1 MSNLL
6 PKLIERATSQGEDSS
21 YVNMSFKGILRISG
35 FNEEIANFNDKI
47 AYQVSSSDGY
57 KVDLKLG
64 KNKFEVNNLN
74 VIGNITTKDI
84 DLSNCKNLY
93 LGTYTKMPNTKPTD
107 SSVKQILV
115 GKPVGGVREF
125 SFQTVNTLLKEIY
138 SDIMLEINQIPTGT
152 IVFANI
158 TRDEF
163 DKQSDLKDDYL
174 PCDGRKYPV
183 AEFPELAK
191 ILNDKRLDVYWECA
205 NNINERKEVERDF
218 FYGETASDVDY
229 FRVPDWRAMF
239 VQSCSL
245 NPNEDNSAKITGGYE
260 LDAIP
265 DLNSPQRIDDHYHY
279 IILDNKPNDKDR
291 LNVNVKIIKFAKAV
305 KDTKNYDYPITAT
318 EKPGAITR
326 YGSFATVDLFKH
338 AKRHQNRCY
347 KWPEFNYYYA
357 GGQGRTPIYT
367 RSKELCGCRTPS
379 LPIGPTCGYILSSP
393 KSYNGDYSSSIKLEN
408 YIGLSSYNIPLEA
421 TGVIDESVKI
431 YGESNVVYDQIEDTN
446 SYPSIKPEIIGYEN
460 TPEFYTCLPL
470 IKI

>member
-1 MSNLL
+1 M
-6 PKLIERATSQGEDSS
+6 PKEKPDPG
-21 YVNMSFKGILRISG
+21 
-35 FNEEIANFNDKI
+35 
-47 AYQVSSSDGY
+47 
-57 KVDLKLG
+57 LG
-64 KNKFEVNNLN
+64 
-74 VIGNITTKDI
+74 
-84 DLSNCKNLY
+84 
-93 LGTYTKMPNTKPTD
+93 
-107 SSVKQILV
+107 KQILV
-115 GKPVGGVREF
+115 GERVGGVREF

-158 TRDEF
+158 AYNEF
-163 DKQSDLKDDYL
+163 KELKDGHPLKDYL
-174 PCDGRKYPV
+174 PCDGRRYPV

-191 ILNDKRLDVYWECA
+191 ILNDRRLDVYWECA
-205 NNINERKEVERDF
+205 NNINERKEVPRDF
-218 FYGETASDVDY
+218 FYGEKASDDEY
-229 FRVPDWRAMF
+229 FRVPDLRAMF

-265 DLNSPQRIDDHYHY
+265 DLNSPQHVDDHYHY
-279 IILDNKPNDKDR
+279 IILDNKPNDKNR

-305 KDTKNYDYPITAT
+305 EDAGDYDYPITAT
-318 EKPGAITR
+318 KTPGAITR

-347 KWPEFNYYYA
+347 KWPEFNYHYA

-408 YIGLSSYNIPLEA
+408 YIGLSSYNILLEA
-421 TGVIDESVKI
+421 DTTNGINDDVKI
-431 YGESNVVYDQIEDTN
+431 YGKDNVVYDQIEEIEDTDS